1 MNIKELNEAID
12 KALKEDGNGLLKLS
26 DNLINRLTFGY
37 LGSEDKL
44 PRFNSLEDLEEF
56 IKSTNSFPDN
66 FFYQDALFTMDEYDM
81 DGKYLSYGCPQ
92 LDKGITVRTPDGR
105 YNYKGNYAELEME
118 IEESDGWSY
127 RFDLTYYLP
136 KEVYLALYNKSE
148 SSKKSIKEGTGIFHG
163 KTLAKVPREEW
174 IGKIITI
181 PYDKA
186 DYEIVKLDDDANMA
200 VLKNIETG
208 ETTRMGYKGL
218 QNPYGYMYYLQG
230 TGIEESVDADKK
242 SVKEEME
249 YNRKIWDLFEENIA
263 EYLNEHG
270 VKPEGNNVMNYISEN
285 AAEIV
290 KAVLEKEYNYEE
302 DDQAIFELYY
312 NCPIHFTDKAQAIDK
327 LLEEYLAESLKRCL
341 TIEDKL
347 LQISSLDKNES
358 VIEKKSIK
366 EDVNTVYVL
375 INNKVAL
382 NFEQD
387 FNFATEVLDADGL
400 KRHAE
405 ELDKNFE
412 QNAKE
417 ANLGS
422 PLMND
427 VLYAIKIL
435 RNNGYFVLVKNIKSI

>member
-12 KALKEDGNGLLKLS
+12 KVLREDGNGILKLS

-44 PRFNSLEDLEEF
+44 PRFNSLEDLEEY
-56 IKSTNSFPDN
+56 IKSTNSFPDI
-66 FFYQDALFTMDEYDM
+66 FFYQDALFTVDEYDM
-81 DGKYLSYGCPQ
+81 DGEYLSYGCPQ
-92 LDKGITVRTPDGR
+92 LDKGITVRTPNGR

-136 KEVYLALYNKSE
+136 KETYMALYNKS
-148 SSKKSIKEGTGIFHG
+148 T
-163 KTLAKVPREEW
+163 
-174 IGKIITI
+174 
-181 PYDKA
+181 
-186 DYEIVKLDDDANMA
+186 
-200 VLKNIETG
+200 KN
-208 ETTRMGYKGL
+208 
-218 QNPYGYMYYLQG
+218 
-230 TGIEESVDADKK
+230 
-242 SVKEEME
+242 SVKEELE

-263 EYLNEHG
+263 EYLNEQG
-270 VKPEGNNVMNYISEN
+270 VKPEGNNVMEYISKN

-290 KAVLEKEYNYEE
+290 KAVLNKNYNYEE

-312 NCPIHFTDKAQAIDK
+312 NCPIHFTDKAQAIAK

-358 VIEKKSIK
+358 VTDKKSMK
-366 EDVNTVYVL
+366 ESVTDKKGLNEDVNTVYVL

-387 FNFATEVLDADGL
+387 FNFAIDVLDADGL
-400 KRHAE
+400 KKRAE

-422 PLMND
+422 PLMSD
-427 VLYAIKIL
+427 VLYAIKVL
-435 RNNGYFVLVKNIKSI
+435 RNKGYFVLIRNVH

>member
-12 KALKEDGNGLLKLS
+12 KVLKEDGNGLLKLS
-26 DNLINRLTFGY
+26 DNLMNRLTFGY
-37 LGSEDKL
+37 LGSENKL
-44 PRFNSLEDLEEF
+44 PRFNSLEDLEEY

-136 KEVYLALYNKSE
+136 KETYMALYKKSD
-148 SSKKSIKEGTGIFHG
+148 SKSIKEE
-163 KTLAKVPREEW
+163 V
-174 IGKIITI
+174 
-181 PYDKA
+181 
-186 DYEIVKLDDDANMA
+186 
-200 VLKNIETG
+200 
-208 ETTRMGYKGL
+208 
-218 QNPYGYMYYLQG
+218 
-230 TGIEESVDADKK
+230 
-242 SVKEEME
+242 E

-290 KAVLEKEYNYEE
+290 KAVLNKNYNYEE

-312 NCPIHFTDKAQAIDK
+312 NCPINITDKAQAIDK
-327 LLEEYLAESLKRCL
+327 LLEEYLAEALKRCL

-358 VIEKKSIK
+358 VIDKKSMK
-366 EDVNTVYVL
+366 EDINTVYVL

-387 FNFATEVLDADGL
+387 FDFATEVLDADGL
-400 KRHAE
+400 KKRAE
-405 ELDKNFE
+405 ELDKDFE

-417 ANLGS
+417 DNLGS

>member
-12 KALKEDGNGLLKLS
+12 KALKEDYKELQNDKSLDVYRKILN
-26 DNLINRLTFGY
+26 DNVKIDDYVFQDKKHVLVKFHNVVPKDRKQVIILDDKFEERL
-37 LGSEDKL
+37 
-44 PRFNSLEDLEEF
+44 
-56 IKSTNSFPDN
+56 
-66 FFYQDALFTMDEYDM
+66 
-81 DGKYLSYGCPQ
+81 
-92 LDKGITVRTPDGR
+92 
-105 YNYKGNYAELEME
+105 
-118 IEESDGWSY
+118 
-127 RFDLTYYLP
+127 
-136 KEVYLALYNKSE
+136 NK
-148 SSKKSIKEGTGIFHG
+148 
-163 KTLAKVPREEW
+163 A
-174 IGKIITI
+174 
-181 PYDKA
+181 YDKCIKVN
-186 DYEIVKLDDDANMA
+186 ES
-200 VLKNIETG
+200 LKQT
-208 ETTRMGYKGL
+208 K
-218 QNPYGYMYYLQG
+218 
-230 TGIEESVDADKK
+230 SDKK

-270 VKPEGNNVMNYISEN
+270 VKPEGNNVMNYVSEN

-290 KAVLEKEYNYEE
+290 KAVLNKNYNYEE

-312 NCPIHFTDKAQAIDK
+312 NCPIHFTDKAQAIAK

-358 VIEKKSIK
+358 VTDKKSMK
-366 EDVNTVYVL
+366 ESVTDKKGLNEDVNTVYVL

-387 FNFATEVLDADGL
+387 FNFAIDVLDADGL
-400 KRHAE
+400 KKRAE

-422 PLMND
+422 PLMSD
-427 VLYAIKIL
+427 VLYAIKVL
-435 RNNGYFVLVKNIKSI
+435 RNKGYFVLIRNVH